1 MAYHHPGP
9 KELRTGEQG
18 ARAPA
23 PSVNVGEGLARRR
36 RYFAYERKSGATC
49 YVDKAQHQ
57 HLQRY
62 PHTIAY
68 YQLSRW
74 LGTSALLTAEQAAV
88 QGWLSKSRMRSS

>member
-1 MAYHHPGP
+1 MAYHHPSP
-9 KELRTGEQG
+9 TALRTREQG

-23 PSVNVGEGLARRR
+23 PTVNVGELARRR
-36 RYFAYERKSGATC
+36 RYFAYERKSGETC
-49 YVDKAQHQ
+49 YVDKAQHE

-62 PHTIAY
+62 PHTIVY

-88 QGWLSKSRMRSS
+88 QGWLSKSRTRSS